1 MHATI
6 RGYQGLDT
14 ARTDELGRKAGVT
27 PVPQLRQLGG
37 FKTPQLGPGFPN
49 PPKITTGQVVAASSL
64 PVPTSTQIRVGA
76 ASRLSPGASDA
87 RTRPHSTRSGPLSRP
102 GRSDPLATS
111 GDPRKTAEQ
120 ANTSAVRRQK
130 DALQDWESEGGAT
143 AEQPRA
149 NPTAQAA

>member
-27 PVPQLRQLGG
+27 PVPQLRQLGA

-64 PVPTSTQIRVGA
+64 PVPSSTQIREGLLA
-76 ASRLSPGASDA
+76 GSR
-87 RTRPHSTRSGPLSRP
+87 RSFGRANATPFDSQGPLSRP
-102 GRSDPLATS
+102 GRSDC
-111 GDPRKTAEQ
+111 R
-120 ANTSAVRRQK
+120 
-130 DALQDWESEGGAT
+130 
-143 AEQPRA
+143 
-149 NPTAQAA
+149 